1 MYLRQPILWQIFQTV
16 NHQLIVNGRCFP
28 YAVEDDLCM
37 ELIGKTRQMAVNKN
51 KNHVWKNMTD
61 MELLRSAGLYEKNLV
76 TGQKVFKMTCF
87 F

>member
-1 MYLRQPILWQIFQTV
+1 MANISNRKSSTYSEPKM
-16 NHQLIVNGRCFP
+16 FP